1 MPSKTNIKPSPQE
14 KPEQQKIKTDDQL
27 LFEINTAVESIAL
40 YTKQKK
46 TAEAELLQRREKEIQ
61 QLLKSKPEPYGT
73 VNLAIGNHQVKVD
86 VKKKV
91 DWDQEKLWAIWD
103 QMTVDEVNP
112 KNYIKAELKV
122 SENAY
127 KAWDDQMRAE
137 FLPART
143 VTLGKPTIKLKD
155 EE

>member
-1 MPSKTNIKPSPQE
+1 MPSKTNVKPTPHE
-14 KPEQQKIKTDDQL
+14 KPEQPKIKSDDQL
-27 LFEINTAVESIAL
+27 LFEINSSIESIAR

-61 QLLKSKPEPYGT
+61 QLLKAKPEPYGT
-73 VNLAIGNHQVKVD
+73 VNLVIGNHQVKVD
-86 VKKKV
+86 IKKKV

-103 QMTVDEVNP
+103 QMTFDEVNP
-112 KNYIKAELKV
+112 KNYIKAKLEV

-127 KAWDDQMRAE
+127 KAWDDQMKAE

-143 VTLGKPTIKLKD
+143 VTPGKPTIKLKD